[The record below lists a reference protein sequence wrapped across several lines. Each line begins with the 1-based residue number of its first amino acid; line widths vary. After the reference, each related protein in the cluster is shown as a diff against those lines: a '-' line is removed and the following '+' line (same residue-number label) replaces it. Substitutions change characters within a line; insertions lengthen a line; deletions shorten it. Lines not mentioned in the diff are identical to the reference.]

1 MQTVS
6 IYICIT
12 QTAPVITSN
21 KLSSTQ
27 TQSCEHFA
35 KYTMCAKIDSLC
47 LVFVGRVGARAGF

>member
-35 KYTMCAKIDSLC
+35 KYTVQFAQK
-47 LVFVGRVGARAGF
+47 